1 LHEVKNLLLS
11 TAIGSIL
18 LLPGCILPQKP
29 EKLLLRTPSQS
40 IISEKSVRDN
50 IVCLGEGYLGD
61 LGVSKTKNGDL
72 MFWLPDLDMAVT
84 VNPLPSGSRAD
95 IYFGPRAW
103 YSGPKEKFLAA
114 VEKCK

>member
-1 LHEVKNLLLS
+1 
-11 TAIGSIL
+11 
-18 LLPGCILPQKP
+18 
-29 EKLLLRTPSQS
+29 
-40 IISEKSVRDN
+40 
-50 IVCLGEGYLGD
+50 
-61 LGVSKTKNGDL
+61 